1 MKRGGGNAELT
12 GMLCGML
19 LGEIPEPLRMEVAQ
33 AWVEK
38 CINKVDEE
46 IILRH
51 SWSCRSAGFLK
62 QDVPERSQFEV
73 SWGWLGKCTRTRDV
87 KLILL
92 LAYSG
97 RLCRCL
103 KQEIPE
109 RLQIEVAQ
117 GSRRNLAMHVH
128 EVVHVYLYLYI
139 SACIAG
145 FEPSLC
151 MCMKLYMGISICT

>member
-51 SWSCRSAGFLK
+51 S
-62 QDVPERSQFEV
+62 
-73 SWGWLGKCTRTRDV
+73 
-87 KLILL
+87 
-92 LAYSG
+92 
-97 RLCRCL
+97 
-103 KQEIPE
+103 
-109 RLQIEVAQ
+109 
-117 GSRRNLAMHVH
+117 
-128 EVVHVYLYLYI
+128 
-139 SACIAG
+139 
-145 FEPSLC
+145 
-151 MCMKLYMGISICT
+151 